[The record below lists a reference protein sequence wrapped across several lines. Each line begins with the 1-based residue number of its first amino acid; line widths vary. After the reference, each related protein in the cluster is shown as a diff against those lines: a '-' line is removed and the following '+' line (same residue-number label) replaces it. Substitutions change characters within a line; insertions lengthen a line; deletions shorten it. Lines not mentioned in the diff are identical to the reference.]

1 MSNFWLNSNGAPIT
15 GNANKAFLGDF
26 TIIPDGTSC
35 KALIKSFKLISKDN
49 LNAAPEEY
57 YEITW
62 RLIDGDFKDRQVSQ
76 KLKVFSGKSESIDR
90 NKEMM
95 MLIMNMFHY
104 QMQHDGILTDDDLK
118 FFINKIASVVIG
130 AWNYPTVDK
139 KTGKDITLEGNN
151 VREVHPAGTIE
162 TVTGLDV
169 SKNKKYSPV
178 ESALNRNASRNIDPT
193 LNDEIPF

>member
-1 MSNFWLNSNGAPIT
+1 MSNFWLNSSGAPIT

-26 TIIPDGTSC
+26 SIIPDGTSC
-35 KALIKSFKLISKDN
+35 KALIKSFKLVSKDN
-49 LNAAPEEY
+49 LNAAPDEY

-62 RLIDGDFKDRQVSQ
+62 RLIDGDYKDRQVSQ
-76 KLKVFSGKSESIDR
+76 KLKVFLGKSEAIDR

-95 MLIMNMFHY
+95 MLVMNMFHY
-104 QMQHDGILTDDDLK
+104 QMQHDGMLTDDDLK

-130 AWNYPTVDK
+130 EWNFPTVDK
-139 KTGKDITLEGNN
+139 KTGKDMMLEGNN
-151 VREVHPAGTIE
+151 VREVHAAGTIE

-169 SKNKKYSPV
+169 SKNKKSSHV
-178 ESALNRNASRNIDPT
+178 DSALTRNASSKIDPM